1 MMHDIIPYTTITLS
15 LELSIYIYI
24 HTYIHMYTAT
34 YTYHGLESPVNH
46 GKPCSA
52 STNRSFPDEPVAE
65 TPVYTAAMDV
75 WFREA
80 ERAWTVIS
88 MGNHLEMIAWK
99 WQEFKDA
106 TSNDELD
113 LYHNTFHHEWQEQP
127 IGRHVGKFLVKALGA
142 NMNLSQD
149 KKCARFVE
157 AWFVQSFK
165 LSGYDRWLASWV
177 KYLARQLCTLL
188 SRCTVQWRE
197 PQNWQDLEVLARAN
211 NLA

>member
-1 MMHDIIPYTTITLS
+1 MHDIIPYYDHSLS
-15 LELSIYIYI
+15 LYIYI
-24 HTYIHMYTAT
+24 HI
-34 YTYHGLESPVNH
+34 YTYVYCYLYLPWV
-46 GKPCSA
+46 GKPCQPWKAQCSA

-157 AWFVQSFK
+157 AWFVKSFK

-188 SRCTVQWRE
+188 SRCTVEWRE